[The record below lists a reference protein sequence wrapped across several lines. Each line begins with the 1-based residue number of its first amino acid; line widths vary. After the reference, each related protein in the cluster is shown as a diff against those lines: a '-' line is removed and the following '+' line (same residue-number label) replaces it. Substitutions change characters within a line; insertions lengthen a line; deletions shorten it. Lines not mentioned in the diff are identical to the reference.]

1 MLGKQRT
8 QLFAYLLILLFY
20 SSDGFSGNE
29 LSGDLGYATGA
40 VILIVYLLEDQGY
53 RLSAKLFLGIGH
65 GG

>member
-20 SSDGFSGNE
+20 SSDGFARNE
-29 LSGDLGYATGA
+29 PSGDLGYATGA

-53 RLSAKLFLGIGH
+53 CLSAKLFLGIGH

>member
-20 SSDGFSGNE
+20 SSDGFAGNE
-29 LSGDLGYATGA
+29 PSRDLRYATGT

-53 RLSAKLFLGIGH
+53 RLAAKLFLGIGH